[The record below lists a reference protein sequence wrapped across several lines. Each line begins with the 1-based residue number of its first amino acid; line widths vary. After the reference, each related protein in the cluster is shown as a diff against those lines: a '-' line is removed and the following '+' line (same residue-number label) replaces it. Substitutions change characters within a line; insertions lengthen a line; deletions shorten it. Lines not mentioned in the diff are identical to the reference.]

1 MRNAQRTGNS
11 NAGLMADQIGAG
23 RADALRRAFMENA
36 TGSREAAAARHTGAV
51 SNDVNLYN
59 MFRTR
64 ASGAQGAPYSPRE
77 ITTPQNATQA
87 GSAANQNL
95 LTAMAR
101 PVPQMNYKAP
111 AEMGMANTVS
121 QLGNNIFAGF
131 GGQQGAPG
139 GGYNYSG
146 MFPAAPTA
154 NYSSEKYTPWG

>member
-1 MRNAQRTGNS
+1 
-11 NAGLMADQIGAG
+11 
-23 RADALRRAFMENA
+23 
-36 TGSREAAAARHTGAV
+36 
-51 SNDVNLYN
+51 

-77 ITTPQNATQA
+77 ITTPQNATAA

-111 AEMGMANTVS
+111 AEMGLANTVS

-131 GGQQGAPG
+131 GGNQGAPG